1 MDHQQQDEQYLKM
14 LEVFKQENEIKLR
27 AIQSREKSQDDF
39 KSLAEL
45 SIKARITDNQD
56 QRKHDSK
63 NTSKLYILI
72 GLIVVCSFGTV
83 IALVVLGAKDLLQSI
98 VTHGFALLA
107 GGGAGYG
114 IAKSNSGSEKSI
126 DYVDNREIE

>member
-1 MDHQQQDEQYLKM
+1 M

-27 AIQSREKSQDDF
+27 AIQSKEKSQDDF

-56 QRKHDSK
+56 QRQHDSK
-63 NTSKLYILI
+63 NTTKLYILI
-72 GLIVVCSFGTV
+72 GLMAICSFGTI
-83 IALVVLGAKDLLQSI
+83 IALVMLNAKDLLQSI
-98 VTHGFALLA
+98 ITHGFALPA

-114 IAKSNSGSEKSI
+114 IAKSNSGTEKTA
-126 DYVDNREIE
+126 DYVDSREIE